1 MSSNVKLAVIRHE
14 GDEWV
19 LYDSEGSEVL
29 GRHDTKEE
37 AEEQERAIQAS
48 KHAAYRLGVK
58 LALADTG
65 VSGSVAEDFAEKLK
79 DQTTTKKVLS
89 KVKFRPPAYDEDRG
103 KFVDSDF
110 SDSAGYDNM
119 DVSGLA
125 PWSA

>member
-1 MSSNVKLAVIRHE
+1 MSFSDKLAVIRHE

-37 AEEQERAIQAS
+37 AKEQERAIQAS

-58 LALADTG
+58 LALADA
-65 VSGSVAEDFAEKLK
+65 SSSASVAEALAEKLK
-79 DQTTTKKVLS
+79 DQTVDKKILS
-89 KVKFRPPAYDEDRG
+89 KAKFSPPAYDEDRG
-103 KFVDSDF
+103 KFVNNDF
-110 SDSAGYDNM
+110 PENAGYDNM